1 VISWFQA
8 FAYSN
13 AICTATA
20 RRCMEAAAPD
30 LPVPTPAKVSVGR
43 TWAELRWGQ
52 LYKLNPVLTRSLK
65 ATWFQPLSL

>member
-1 VISWFQA
+1 
-8 FAYSN
+8 
-13 AICTATA
+13 
-20 RRCMEAAAPD
+20 MEAAAPD